1 MNSSLGPLSHKGWA
15 PAAKHAATTTAK
27 HSGTTKHKPE
37 TARQKA
43 AAKKWAAAGAAA
55 EKAKKAKAKVT
66 AKAKPATHAKAV
78 ALALG
83 DGVACCAAE
92 ALAASLRLQGV
103 RVSDEDVMALY
114 WHTAGDPDAGASIQ
128 ATLEAAWRFGL
139 GGVRPAWYMEAAT
152 GELLYAGNAPLILG
166 LELPGP
172 HAVLADNGGW
182 WSWGELHDPAEW
194 PDAVVES
201 AWAVTWA

>member
-1 MNSSLGPLSHKGWA
+1 MKKKPVKGHTTKHA
-15 PAAKHAATTTAK
+15 KGAKTKHAATKKHTPAKQAAPGFVHGWGVPATASVHTKAK
-27 HSGTTKHKPE
+27 HPK
-37 TARQKA
+37 
-43 AAKKWAAAGAAA
+43 
-55 EKAKKAKAKVT
+55 
-66 AKAKPATHAKAV
+66 HAKAV
-78 ALALG
+78 GLALG

-103 RVSDEDVMALY
+103 RVSDEDVLGLY
-114 WHTAGDPDAGASIQ
+114 WHTASDPDAGASIV

-152 GELLYAGNAPLILG
+152 GELLSLSTAPLILG

-172 HAVLADNGGW
+172 HAVLATPDGW

-201 AWAVTWA
+201 AWAVAWG